1 VKKYP
6 GIDYGFRPQS
16 YWLDGDV
23 LQALLRNVKGAERR
37 KMIKAYYKNGNFQEL
52 EESFSKIS
60 LSDEE
65 RFRLASIHP
74 MFMGGEYLPDYE
86 RDETE
91 IARIE
96 LNSTMADVISIR
108 AGLDEE
114 EAMKY
119 SVVDEHNGKF
129 NLWTEWSDKPFSL
142 SELIGFIDGTDLEGS
157 SYSGLS
163 LSFNNSNAEGMDKE
177 DLVGFT
183 TISSEIYPDLEDHY
197 WKVFTEWAGLE
208 LAEKSQ
214 TSGDPRGLL

>member
-1 VKKYP
+1 VKEYP

-16 YWLDGDV
+16 YWLDRDV

-37 KMIKAYYKNGNFQEL
+37 KMIKSYYKNGNFQEL

-108 AGLDEE
+108 ACIDEGE
-114 EAMKY
+114 TIEY
-119 SVVDEHNGKF
+119 SVVDEHDGTF

-142 SELIGFIDGTDLEGS
+142 SELVDFIDRTELEGS

-163 LSFNNSNAEGMDKE
+163 LSFNNSNAECMDKE

-197 WKVFTEWAGLE
+197 GKVFTEWAGVEVLE
-208 LAEKSQ
+208 ETRQ
-214 TSGDPRGLL
+214 

>member
-1 VKKYP
+1 MKKYP
-6 GIDYGFRPQS
+6 GIDYTFTPES
-16 YWLDGDV
+16 YWVDKEV

-37 KMIKAYYKNGNFQEL
+37 KMITAYYESGNFQEL
-52 EESFSKIS
+52 EESFSKVS

-96 LNSTMADVISIR
+96 LKSVTADVISIR
-108 AGLDEE
+108 ARLEDDTIH
-114 EAMKY
+114 Y
-119 SVVDEHNGKF
+119 SVVDEYEGKF
-129 NLWTEWSDKPFSL
+129 TLETESGDDPFSL
-142 SELIGFIDGTDLEGS
+142 AELIQFIDGTELEGS

-197 WKVFTEWAGLE
+197 GKVFTEWAGVEVLE
-208 LAEKSQ
+208 ETRQ
-214 TSGDPRGLL
+214 

>member
-1 VKKYP
+1 VKEYP

-16 YWLDGDV
+16 YWLDRDV

-108 AGLDEE
+108 ACLDEGE
-114 EAMKY
+114 TIEY
-119 SVVDEHNGKF
+119 SVVDEHDGKF

-142 SELIGFIDGTDLEGS
+142 SELVDFIDRTELEGS

-163 LSFNNSNAEGMDKE
+163 LSFNNSNAECMDKE

-183 TISSEIYPDLEDHY
+183 TISSEI
-197 WKVFTEWAGLE
+197 
-208 LAEKSQ
+208 
-214 TSGDPRGLL
+214 